1 MRMDILIKG
10 GILLT
15 PYKVIRD
22 CFVKIEGREIV
33 DFGKLRE
40 LDGSRGYETI
50 DGKGKVVMPGL
61 INTHTHASM
70 SLFRSYADDM
80 QLMEWLTKKIWP
92 LEAKLKPE
100 DIYFGAL
107 LSIAEMIRTGTTC
120 FNDMYFSMDMVAKA
134 VEESG
139 IRAVLSRGLIGLG
152 GESKS
157 KEGMKE
163 GIDFAIKF
171 RGRAN
176 GRIETALGPHAPYT
190 CPPEYLAEVSDKALE
205 HNLPVHIH
213 LAETKGEKSA
223 IEGNFGL
230 NLGNKG
236 IAEYLEDIGFFKEG
250 LKVIA
255 AHCVWLKDKDLDVFK
270 KYDVGVSHN
279 PTSNMKLASGIAP
292 IPSMIRKGISVGIGT
307 DGPASNNCLDMIR
320 EMKTTALLHK
330 VNEMDPTV
338 LPADKVIEMA
348 TVDGAKVL
356 GLDDVGVIEKGKKAD
371 IIMLDLDG
379 VHLNPLNDVRSLI
392 VYAAMGSDVD
402 TVIVDGNIVMEG
414 RRITTL
420 KVEGVKEKTKERLE
434 DLLSR

>member
-1 MRMDILIKG
+1 MDILIRG

-22 CFVKIEGREIV
+22 CFVKIEGNEIV
-33 DFGKLRE
+33 DFGKLEE
-40 LDGSRGYETI
+40 LDGTRGYETLDG
-50 DGKGKVVMPGL
+50 DGKAIMPGL

-80 QLMEWLTKKIWP
+80 KLMDWLNKKIWP
-92 LEAKLKPE
+92 LEARLKPE

-152 GESKS
+152 GESES
-157 KEGMKE
+157 KKGLKE

-171 RGRAN
+171 RGKAN

-190 CPPEYLAEVSDKALE
+190 CPPDYLAEVSDKALE
-205 HNLPVHIH
+205 YGLPVHIH
-213 LAETKGEKSA
+213 VAETKGEKGA

-230 NLGNKG
+230 KLGNKG
-236 IAEYLEDIGFFKEG
+236 IAEYLEDVGFFKEG
-250 LKVIA
+250 MRVIA
-255 AHCVWLKDKDLDVFK
+255 AHCVWLNEGDFKVFK

-292 IPSMIRKGISVGIGT
+292 VSDMINKGISVGIGT

-320 EMKTTALLHK
+320 EMKITALLHK

-338 LPADKVIEMA
+338 LPAAKVIEMA
-348 TVDGAKVL
+348 TVGGAKVL
-356 GLDDVGVIEKGKKAD
+356 GMKDVGVIEKGKKAD
-371 IIMLDLDG
+371 IIMLDLSG
-379 VHLNPLNDVRSLI
+379 VHLNPLNDIKSLI

-402 TVIVDGNIVMEG
+402 TVIVDGNIIMENKK
-414 RRITTL
+414 IVTL
-420 KVEGVKEKTKERLE
+420 NVEEVKEKAKERLE